1 MVTQQA
7 IEDAA
12 RSGADSVY
20 RYIER
25 TAEVVP
31 DGVRWRTLSF
41 TNAPQYGAD
50 VHNGVA
56 GISLFLSDYARLT
69 GLTRAQELAR
79 RALDWCVVPGRAL
92 RHDFPNKSDTSLG
105 WGWSGVGLAWVHH
118 AAGTTDAAV
127 LGPAAE
133 IAARVLLAE
142 PGPATALWYG
152 AAGEGLFLVRLWE
165 ASREEQ
171 FLAGAARRGEWLERV
186 ALRDAAGCRWPRNA
200 GTNPRQLLGMTVGS
214 AGIGIFLLRLHAA
227 TGDARWADLAR
238 EVADCLRGQAQPDGS
253 GLLWPIVL
261 GAAPAGAAA
270 RPELALQWCTGA
282 PGIGL
287 FYATAYEVLGET
299 SFLELAKAAGESTW
313 AAGDVRHNPSQCHGL
328 AGSAHLLLELARLTH
343 EAVWWERTAEVVRR
357 ALAYRTAGPDGEAW
371 LADEPGLCSP
381 DFMSGAAGVGH
392 LFLRVVAP
400 DRFPMP
406 LL

>member
-1 MVTQQA
+1 
-7 IEDAA
+7 
-12 RSGADSVY
+12 
-20 RYIER
+20 
-25 TAEVVP
+25 
-31 DGVRWRTLSF
+31 VR
-41 TNAPQYGAD
+41 
-50 VHNGVA
+50 
-56 GISLFLSDYARLT
+56 
-69 GLTRAQELAR
+69 
-79 RALDWCVVPGRAL
+79 
-92 RHDFPNKSDTSLG
+92 
-105 WGWSGVGLAWVHH
+105 H
-118 AAGTTDAAV
+118 AASTTDASV
-127 LGPAAE
+127 LGKASE

-142 PGPATALWYG
+142 PGPTAALWYG
-152 AAGEGLFLVRLWE
+152 AAGEGLFLLHLWE
-165 ASREEQ
+165 AVREDQ

-186 ALRDAAGCRWPRNA
+186 ALRDAAGCRWPRIA
-200 GTNPRQLLGMTVGS
+200 GTNPRQFLGMTVDPRQFLGTTNGS

-238 EVADCLRGQAQPDGS
+238 EVADGLSGQAQPDGG
-253 GLLWPIVL
+253 GLTWPIAL
-261 GAAPAGAAA
+261 PAAPAWAAA
-270 RPELALQWCTGA
+270 RPEPALQWCTGA

-287 FYATAYEVLGET
+287 FIAKTYEVLGET
-299 SFLELAKAAGESTW
+299 SFLELAKAAGETTW

-343 EAVWWERTAEVVRR
+343 EAVWWERAADFVRR

-406 LL
+406 LLY